1 MTPLENYLVLHRFMC
16 NEFGYPDLRSMLDR
30 LPHDLDLMVYEGTK
44 SEYAKALY
52 IKPVGV
58 PISGELLTEYDTN
71 IVNLSRK
78 LQMTGEQVRIWKPHQ
93 YIALLFTEHYLH
105 RFFENAEKFCD
116 DLNSARVSE
125 KRTKFLPEYVPED
138 LKTVAFQS
146 ATGSG
151 KTLIMHAHVLQ
162 YQHWL
167 HRAGKRLNNTILL
180 TPNEQMSAQHV
191 RDMWQSGL
199 HARIFSSGAGG
210 DLLSPVEIIDLNKLA
225 EKKGIKR
232 VAVRDFGKNNLVLV
246 DEGHL
251 GATGRVW
258 RDWRENLA
266 VGGFTFEYS
275 ATFNQ
280 IASKDNLLRDAYGK
294 CLLFDYSYRNFYEDG
309 YGKDYSIS
317 NLPLGMEDVNRN
329 MYLLGCLLTF
339 YLQCKIWF
347 DKGAEWTDFNLTKPL
362 WVFLG
367 KTVVGKSKADSET
380 RSDVIYILDFLGWV
394 LAREDEVIAML
405 TNLMNNESGLKT
417 NSDNDYFS
425 GKFDSLK
432 NTDTVKLYKD
442 ICNILFHGSGQLNIS
457 YLIAGNGELH
467 LRTSNNPPFGV
478 INIGDSASLY
488 KLLVEKNNEYLV
500 IKREAG
506 FADRLFSLVDREDST
521 VTIVIGARRFIAGW
535 NSWRVSTMGLMHV
548 GVGEGP
554 EIIQMFG
561 RGVRLKG
568 WNMSLKR
575 HLESGAPQPQ
585 HSEEL
590 AELETLHIFG
600 LRSNYM
606 QVFRDLLKSEGMS
619 LEEIRLPVTWNFAK
633 RSNLKL
639 IRLKQNLI
647 FERASERPTLPN
659 PGHADQPIVEMNL
672 YSQLQAVTS
681 STENNTQMRLQ
692 SSRKIKPD
700 QIALFDKTRIYE
712 SILLRKQRMG
722 WHNLSIPRET
732 IDQLLTDD
740 NWYVLYAPPERI
752 KLERFKDVRV
762 LEDIF
767 INLIAEYANQFWRK
781 QRRHWESDKLEV
793 VTLNEDDPNNIKEY
807 RLSVSSTETKLIH
820 DIQELLQVSHTQV
833 FHNLKLTL
841 IMTQAHAYVPLLH
854 AYKDCKV
861 TIQPVPLNDGEK
873 KVVDDLSKIAQS
885 EFSHIKGKE
894 LCLIRNLSRGHGV
907 SFFDDYT
914 YYPDFIVFLN
924 DNNHQH
930 ILFLDSKG
938 LVRLGPKEISK
949 IKLHKEIKE
958 IESSIR
964 KTDPNLS
971 LHAYILSVTPI
982 DQIGGPSKSKD
993 RWEQEGVYFL
1003 DDPNYM
1009 NKVISDAL
1017 NSA

>member
-30 LPHDLDLMVYEGTK
+30 LPRNLNLMNYEGTE
-44 SEYAKALY
+44 SEYARALY
-52 IKPVGV
+52 LAPVSL
-58 PISGELLTEYDTN
+58 PISREFLAEYDMN
-71 IVNLSRK
+71 IVNLSRE
-78 LQMTGEQVRIWKPHQ
+78 LQMIGEQGRIWKPHQ
-93 YIALLFTEHYLH
+93 YIALLFTEHYL
-105 RFFENAEKFCD
+105 RRYFENAEKFCV
-116 DLNSARVSE
+116 DLNSARVNDR
-125 KRTKFLPEYVPED
+125 RTKFLPEYAPED

-162 YQHWL
+162 YRHWL
-167 HRAGKRLNNTILL
+167 NRSGKRLNNTILL

-199 HARIFSSGAGG
+199 NARIFSSDAGR
-210 DLLSPVEIIDLNKLA
+210 DLSSPVEIIDLNKLA

-258 RDWRENLA
+258 RDWREDLA
-266 VGGFTFEYS
+266 SGGFTFEYS

-280 IASKDNLLRDAYGK
+280 IAGKDNVLRDAYGK

-317 NLPLGMEDVNRN
+317 NLPLGMEDANRN

-339 YLQCKIWF
+339 YSQCKIWR
-347 DKGAEWTDFNLTKPL
+347 DKGAEWKDFNLAKPL

-367 KTVVGKSKADSET
+367 KTVIGKSKADSET
-380 RSDVIYILDFLGWV
+380 RSDVIYILDFLGWI
-394 LAREDEVIAML
+394 LACDDEVIAGL
-405 TNLMNNESGLKT
+405 TNLMNNKSGLR
-417 NSDNDYFS
+417 NDSDNDYFS

-432 NTDTVKLYKD
+432 NTDTVELYKD
-442 ICNILFHGSGQLNIS
+442 ICDTLFHGPGQLNIS
-457 YLIAGNGELH
+457 YLTAGKGELH

-488 KLLVEKNNEYLV
+488 KLLVEKNNEHLA

-506 FADRLFSLVDREDST
+506 FAERLFQLVDREDST
-521 VTIVIGARRFIAGW
+521 VNIVIGARRFIAGW

-568 WNMSLKR
+568 WDMSLKR
-575 HLESGAPQPQ
+575 HLESSAPQPQ

-590 AELETLHIFG
+590 VELETLHIFG
-600 LRSNYM
+600 LRANYM
-606 QVFRDLLKSEGMS
+606 QVFRDLLKSEGIS

-633 RSNLKL
+633 RPNLKL
-639 IRLKQNLI
+639 IRLKQNLK
-647 FERASERPTLPN
+647 FERASERPTLPS
-659 PGHADQPIVEMNL
+659 PGHPDQPNVEMNL

-681 STENNTQMRLQ
+681 STEKETQIELQ
-692 SSRKIKPD
+692 SSRKITPD
-700 QIALFDKTRIYE
+700 QIALFDRTRIYE
-712 SILLRKQRMG
+712 AVLLRKQRMG
-722 WHNLSIPRET
+722 WHNLSISRET
-732 IDQLLTDD
+732 IDQLLADD
-740 NWYVLYAPPERI
+740 NWYVLYAPA
-752 KLERFKDVRV
+752 ERFELKRFEDVKV

-767 INLIAEYANQFWRK
+767 INLLAEYSSQFWRK

-807 RLSVSSTETKLIH
+807 RLSVSSTETRLIH
-820 DIQELLQVSHTQV
+820 DIQELLKVSHTQV

-854 AYKDCKV
+854 AHEDCKI

-873 KVVDDLSKIAQS
+873 KVVEDLSKIAQS
-885 EFSHIKGKE
+885 EHSHIKGKE
-894 LCLIRNLSRGHGV
+894 LCLIRNLSRGRGI

-924 DNNHQH
+924 DHNHQH
-930 ILFLDSKG
+930 ILFLDPKG
-938 LVRLGPKEISK
+938 LARFGPKEISK
-949 IKLHKEIKE
+949 IKLHKGIKE

-964 KTDPNLS
+964 KGDPNIS
-971 LHAYILSVTPI
+971 LHAYVLSVTPV
-982 DQIGGPSKSKD
+982 DKIGGSSKSKD
-993 RWEQEGVYFL
+993 EWEQEGVYFL

-1017 NSA
+1017 NSV

>member
-1 MTPLENYLVLHRFMC
+1 MTSLENYLVLHRFMC
-16 NEFGYPDLRSMLDR
+16 NEFGYPDLRSVLDR
-30 LPHDLDLMVYEGTK
+30 LPHDLDLLVCDGTE

-52 IKPVGV
+52 ITPVNL
-58 PISGELLTEYDTN
+58 PISRELLAEYDMN

-116 DLNSARVSE
+116 DLNSARVNDR
-125 KRTKFLPEYVPED
+125 RTKFLPEYVPEN

-180 TPNEQMSAQHV
+180 TPNEQLSAQHV
-191 RDMWQSGL
+191 RDMRQSGL
-199 HARIFSSGAGG
+199 HARIFSSNTGG
-210 DLLSPVEIIDLNKLA
+210 DFLSPVEVIDLNKLA
-225 EKKGIKR
+225 EEKGIKR
-232 VAVRDFGKNNLVLV
+232 VAVRDFGNNNLVLV

-258 RDWRENLA
+258 LDWRKDLA
-266 VGGFTFEYS
+266 IGGFTFEYS

-280 IASKDNLLRDAYGK
+280 IAGKDDVLRDAYSK

-317 NLPLGMEDVNRN
+317 NLPLGMEDANRN

-339 YLQCKIWF
+339 YRQCKIWR

-380 RSDVIYILDFLGWV
+380 RSDVIHILDFLGWV
-394 LAREDEVIAML
+394 LAREDEVIVML
-405 TNLMNNESGLKT
+405 TNLMNNKSGLKT

-432 NTDTVKLYKD
+432 NTDTAKLYKD
-442 ICNILFHGSGQLNIS
+442 ICSILFHGPGQLNIS
-457 YLIAGNGELH
+457 YLTAGKGELH
-467 LRTSNNPPFGV
+467 LRTPNNPPFGV
-478 INIGDSASLY
+478 INIGDSPSLY
-488 KLLVEKNNEYLV
+488 KLLVEKNSEYLA
-500 IKREAG
+500 IKREAR
-506 FADRLFSLVDREDST
+506 FADRLFPLVDRDDST
-521 VTIVIGARRFIAGW
+521 VNIVIGARRFIAGW

-575 HLESGAPQPQ
+575 HMESGAPQPQ
-585 HSEEL
+585 YSEEL

-600 LRSNYM
+600 LRANYM
-606 QVFRDLLKSEGMS
+606 QVFRDLLESEGMS
-619 LEEIRLPVTWNFAK
+619 LEEIRLPVAWNFDK
-633 RSNLKL
+633 RRNLKL
-639 IRLKQNLI
+639 IRLKQNLK
-647 FERASERPTLPN
+647 FERSSERPTLPS
-659 PGHADQPIVEMNL
+659 PGHADQPFVEMNL
-672 YSQLQAVTS
+672 YSQLQAIS
-681 STENNTQMRLQ
+681 SNTGNNAQIGLL
-692 SSRKIKPD
+692 SSQKITPD
-700 QIALFDKTRIYE
+700 QIALFDKTRIYDAM
-712 SILLRKQRMG
+712 LLRKQRMG
-722 WHNLSIPRET
+722 WHNLSILRK
-732 IDQLLTDD
+732 IVDQLFAND
-740 NWYVLYAPPERI
+740 NWYVLYAPPERFELEKFSDVR
-752 KLERFKDVRV
+752 KLE
-762 LEDIF
+762 EIF
-767 INLIAEYANQFWRK
+767 INLLAEYANQFWRK
-781 QRRHWESDKLEV
+781 QRRRWENDKLEV

-807 RLSVSSTETKLIH
+807 RLSVNSTETKLIH

-833 FHNLKLTL
+833 FHNLNLTL

-854 AYKDCKV
+854 AHEDCKV
-861 TIQPVPLNDGEK
+861 SIQPVPLNDGEK
-873 KVVDDLSKIAQS
+873 KVVEDLSKIAQS
-885 EFSHIKGKE
+885 EYFHTKGKE
-894 LCLIRNLSRGHGV
+894 LFFIRNLSRGHGV

-930 ILFLDSKG
+930 ILFLDPKG
-938 LVRLGPKEISK
+938 LARFGSKEISK

-964 KTDPNLS
+964 KSDPNLS
-971 LHAYILSVTPI
+971 LHAYILSATPI
-982 DQIGGPSKSKD
+982 GHIGGPLKSKD

-1017 NSA
+1017 NSD